1 MSKPLVLDGTGKT
14 GEIPA
19 NEPLQFGNA
28 ALSAS
33 GLTAPRTYTFPDK
46 SGPVALVLDDVIV
59 TTNTTVENGKRYW
72 VNTAG
77 GAITL
82 TIPASVAAGF
92 TFAVGDYS
100 RTFATNNCTIA
111 RNGHKIEN
119 LTDNFIMNY
128 TGLLICLRYIDATV
142 GFKNIGN
149 T

>member
-82 TIPASVAAGF
+82 TIPASVTAGF
-92 TFAVGDYS
+92 AFAVGDYS

-119 LTDNFIMNY
+119 LAEDLTIKTN
-128 TGLLICLRYIDATV
+128 GLFFTMSYQNATV
-142 GFKNIGN
+142 GFKRIA
-149 T
+149 